1 LEIIFFIYYKKH
13 LLCQNDKE
21 RTRLQDEFNEI
32 QANDN
37 KFDITNHLAKPED
50 LPSLGEIEMYD
61 YEADILVSHNNQ

>member
-1 LEIIFFIYYKKH
+1 MIK
-13 LLCQNDKE
+13 

-50 LPSLGEIEMYD
+50 LSLGEIEMYD
-61 YEADILVSHNNQ
+61 YEEADILVSHEQSIDVLESLVDLF